1 MMKLLSS
8 LLGPLFRGLGRLIS
22 GGFRWLLEGIQ
33 GFFKAPLSNIWK
45 ALKSLALGSAAL
57 SYWLAL
63 IEQFGKK
70 ILGWL
75 ALITGVS
82 SGALGAKQIF
92 DFASAV
98 INPQEQMLDWL
109 AQAFASLPSLN
120 DLIAELDRILYE
132 LTQPY
137 FTPPITFTYLLQ
149 VTAIGECFNQYLQ
162 ALISTLIFVF
172 SMFIVRWA
180 FANNFT
186 FTYGN
191 KGPST

>member
-1 MMKLLSS
+1 MNKMLVSVLTAVFGPTIRFFANVVRECYKGLITFFSAPLANIIKLLKSI
-8 LLGPLFRGLGRLIS
+8 LS
-22 GGFRWLLEGIQ
+22 G
-33 GFFKAPLSNIWK
+33 SVV
-45 ALKSLALGSAAL
+45 LGSWIVL
-57 SYWLAL
+57 F
-63 IEQFGKK
+63 EEFGKK

-120 DLIAELDRILYE
+120 DLIAQLDRILYN

-186 FTYGN
+186 FT
-191 KGPST
+191 KEVPRA

>member
-1 MMKLLSS
+1 MKKMLVSVLTAVFGPTVRFFANVVRECYKGLITFFSAPLANIIKLLKSI
-8 LLGPLFRGLGRLIS
+8 LS
-22 GGFRWLLEGIQ
+22 G
-33 GFFKAPLSNIWK
+33 SVV
-45 ALKSLALGSAAL
+45 LGSWIVL
-57 SYWLAL
+57 F
-63 IEQFGKK
+63 EEFGKK

-120 DLIAELDRILYE
+120 DLIAQLDRILFD

-186 FTYGN
+186 FT
-191 KGPST
+191 KEVPKA

>member
-22 GGFRWLLEGIQ
+22 GGFKWLLAGIQ
-33 GFFKAPLSNIWK
+33 AFFKAPLSNIWK
-45 ALKSLALGSAAL
+45 ALKSLVTGSVFV
-57 SYWLAL
+57 SSWLVLFEEFA
-63 IEQFGKK
+63 KK

-75 ALITGVS
+75 GLIAGVS

-120 DLIAELDRILYE
+120 DLIAELDLILYN

-186 FTYGN
+186 FT
-191 KGPST
+191 KEVPKA